1 MPAAR
6 LPALARGIYLALA
19 LLFLA
24 LGILGAFL
32 PVLPTTP
39 FILLSAWAAA
49 RGSPR
54 LLDWLENHSAFGPML
69 RDWRCGGV
77 VGRKAKW
84 TATVFMSVS
93 GAYLLLAGAPRWV
106 AWLAIACMGAVALW
120 LWRRPERL
128 PDVQIHAA
136 GPESGER
143 APDSRASWNGPA
155 P

>member
-1 MPAAR
+1 MS
-6 LPALARGIYLALA
+6 ALARALYRVLALI
-19 LLFLA
+19 FLG

-84 TATVFMSVS
+84 TATAFMSVS

-106 AWLAIACMGAVALW
+106 AWVAVACMGAVALW

-128 PDVQIHAA
+128 PDRQMHAA
-136 GPESGER
+136 EPASGDR
-143 APDSRASWNGPA
+143 APGSRSSQTGPA